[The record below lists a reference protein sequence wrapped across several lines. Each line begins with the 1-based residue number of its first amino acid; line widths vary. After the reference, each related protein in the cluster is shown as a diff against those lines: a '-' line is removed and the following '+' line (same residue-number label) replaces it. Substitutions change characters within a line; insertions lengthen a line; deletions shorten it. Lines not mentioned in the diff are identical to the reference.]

1 MTVAE
6 PLLSLGEVSVRMGG
20 RLLIEALGLEARAG
34 QCWALLG
41 ANGRGKSSLLHV
53 IAGLRAPE
61 SGRVRYR
68 GRDVSRIPPRE
79 LGRLRALVEQ
89 VQHDAFAQTVREH
102 LALARS
108 PFVGGWDL
116 GAGDTP
122 EVERALDVLGLRALA
137 ESDVRRLSGGERQRV
152 AVAAALAQDTPVMLL
167 DEPLAHLDPVR
178 RDQVAR
184 LLTSQRDRL
193 VVMALHEP
201 ELALEVCTHALLLTD
216 TGWHAGPVDDLL
228 ESGRLAALYGGDPWV
243 ATLPAPGPGARPLRV
258 IRWGRGRTPMT

>member
-1 MTVAE
+1 MTDEAA
-6 PLLSLGEVSVRMGG
+6 LLSLTGVTIRAGARV
-20 RLLIEALGLEARAG
+20 LVDALDLQARAG

-53 IAGLRAPE
+53 IAGLRAPAA
-61 SGRVRYR
+61 GRVRYR
-68 GRDVSRIPPRE
+68 GRDAASIAPRE
-79 LGRLRALVEQ
+79 LARLRALVEQ

-108 PFVGGWDL
+108 PFVGGWET

-122 EVERALDVLGLRALA
+122 EVREAMAALGLEALA
-137 ESDVRRLSGGERQRV
+137 GRDLRGLSGGERQRV
-152 AVAAALAQDTPVMLL
+152 AVAAALAQDTAVMLL

-178 RDQVAR
+178 REALAH
-184 LLTSQRDRL
+184 LLGGQRERL

-201 ELALEVCTHALLLTD
+201 GLALEVCTHVLLLTD

-228 ESGRLAALYGGDPWV
+228 DEARLAALYGGEPWV
-243 ATLPAPGPGARPLRV
+243 ATLPGSGPQGRPLRV
-258 IRWGRGRTPMT
+258 IRWGRGGTRMT